1 VGTSGSNRGSRR
13 GLVPTWVADPAP
25 VAAPAPAPNVPAP
38 QPSSPG
44 QGSQANPPRP
54 PSASTPQPA
63 QPSPPLPSLPTSTAG
78 GLLGPARSDF
88 TRAARGG
95 GGGALRR
102 SAGKYVRAVGGGRA
116 AATIMGPSRGVAS
129 GVGRVLTDFVQ
140 NGPAAALQQFDLQSM
155 VGEPA
160 IEVFN
165 ALADVLCPPGG
176 TIDEAIARQAMLA
189 AAADLA
195 AVGDVPFDTM
205 TPEMLEAV
213 FINTISRS
221 IEGKLINE
229 LGTRS
234 IKLPEDIAAVQRI
247 ERQLHDFISG
257 QVRDA
262 FAGTRATMQSMPR
275 QDVDQMVG
283 AIYEQAFQ
291 ALEILGGAS

>member
-1 VGTSGSNRGSRR
+1 
-13 GLVPTWVADPAP
+13 VPTWVSDPAP
-25 VAAPAPAPNVPAP
+25 AAPPARPPNMPAP
-38 QPSSPG
+38 QPGSPAPG
-44 QGSQANPPRP
+44 APGEPASPPRP
-54 PSASTPQPA
+54 PGT
-63 QPSPPLPSLPTSTAG
+63 PLPKPAPPSRPLPNLPPSTAG
-78 GLLGPARSDF
+78 GSLGPARSDL
-88 TRAARGG
+88 TRAARGGGGG

-102 SAGKYVRAVGGGRA
+102 SAGKYVRAVGGARA
-116 AATIMGPSRGVAS
+116 AATIMGPSRGVAG

-140 NGPAAALQQFDLQSM
+140 NGPAAALQPFNLQAM

-160 IEVFN
+160 TEVFN

-189 AAADLA
+189 AAAELA
-195 AVGDVPFDTM
+195 ANGDVSFDAM

-229 LGTRS
+229 LGTRA
-234 IKLPEDIAAVQRI
+234 IKLPEDTAAVQRL
-247 ERQLHDFISG
+247 ERQLHDFIGG

-262 FAGTRATMQSMPR
+262 FADAGATMQSMPR
-275 QDVDQMVG
+275 QDVDQMVST
-283 AIYEQAFQ
+283 IYEQAFQ